1 MDLKKLPPNNVET
14 VRIDRE
20 ITGQT
25 RESILPT
32 VTVDTFK
39 TSITPIVKLVSN
51 LRLIYCNNSIAI
63 TVTNFT
69 GGAEGQSIALR
80 GDGNTTIQNNAN
92 IVTNTGA
99 DKLLTV
105 DKIYRFTLVQG
116 KWLEDE

>member
-1 MDLKKLPPNNVET
+1 MVSNQQRDNVEV
-14 VRIDRE
+14 VRVDRE

-25 RESILPT
+25 REQILPT
-32 VTVDTFK
+32 ITVDTFK
-39 TSITPIVKLVSN
+39 TTTTPTTKQVSN
-51 LRLIYCNNSIAI
+51 LRLIYCDNGIAI

-80 GDGNTTIQNNAN
+80 GDGNTTVENNTT

-99 DKLLTV
+99 NKLLLT
-105 DKIYRFTLVQG
+105 DKIYRFTLIQG